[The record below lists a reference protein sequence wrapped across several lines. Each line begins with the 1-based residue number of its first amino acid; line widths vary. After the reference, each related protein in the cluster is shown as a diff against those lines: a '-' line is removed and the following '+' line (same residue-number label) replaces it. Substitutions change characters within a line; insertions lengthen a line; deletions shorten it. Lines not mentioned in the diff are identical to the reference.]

1 MKKGEIYER
10 KSLAFFTKSLNGTYF
25 LWISWMVDVSKKL
38 KNLGIKKDVIFNQY
52 DQNKIKQLHPTLE
65 LFMSCLLA
73 SVNVVKCL
81 FPGWLMFLTCCYESS
96 IQGGHLLQCLTIFH
110 CSPDVSVRKFFL
122 LLGKKLFLLT
132 VKYLSLMNAK
142 EELSKNEVLVYGFSV
157 FMYLDNARFFLYR

>member
-10 KSLAFFTKSLNGTYF
+10 KSLAFFTKSLNVTYF

-38 KNLGIKKDVIFNQY
+38 KNLGIKKDVIFSQY

-73 SVNVVKCL
+73 SVNVVKKCL
-81 FPGWLMFLTCCYESS
+81 FPGWLMF
-96 IQGGHLLQCLTIFH
+96 QCLTIFH

-142 EELSKNEVLVYGFSV
+142 EELSKNQVLVYSSNV